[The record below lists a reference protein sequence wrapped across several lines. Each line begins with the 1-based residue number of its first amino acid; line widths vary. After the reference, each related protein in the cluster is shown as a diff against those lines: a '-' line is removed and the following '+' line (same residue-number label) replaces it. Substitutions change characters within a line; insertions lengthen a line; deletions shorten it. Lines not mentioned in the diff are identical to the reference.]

1 MAPKILFIHLQLA
14 ALMLVIMQLSY
25 KRCHS
30 IKWSVV
36 PTAPL
41 GESEREGGDG
51 AAAPGGDDVLYHTW
65 PMGGGLGR
73 GPF

>member
-25 KRCHS
+25 KRRHS
-30 IKWSVV
+30 IMWSAV

-41 GESEREGGDG
+41 DDSEREGGDG
-51 AAAPGGDDVLYHTW
+51 AAASGGDDVLYHT
-65 PMGGGLGR
+65 
-73 GPF
+73 